1 MVSTNLDCMKQIM
14 LIAKEKLEIIDGAVC
29 PVNWQYIY
37 SDFRLV
43 NTYSKDTVKYNI
55 IKLKEL
61 GFIIVA
67 QTTLRS
73 TDSLQ
78 ICDITV
84 KGHEFITRAM
94 NYKIWEQAKGRAEAI
109 GGCSIIAFIT
119 IVDRIAV
126 EQATKRLHG
135 V

>member
-61 GFIIVA
+61 GFIITA

-73 TDSLQ
+73 TDSDSLQ
-78 ICDITV
+78 IYDITA
-84 KGHEFITRAM
+84 KGHDFITRAM
-94 NYKIWEQAKGRAEAI
+94 NYKIW
-109 GGCSIIAFIT
+109 
-119 IVDRIAV
+119 
-126 EQATKRLHG
+126 
-135 V
+135 